1 VKAVAASDEIS
12 ADVVRSA
19 VFHVA
24 DPRVIAVKVID
35 ADIARLLASAPE
47 DLRELARR
55 KVPRVF
61 FEYADSGSYFR
72 KCCARTART
81 SNK

>member
-1 VKAVAASDEIS
+1 VANGVDNSRTTSIGVS
-12 ADVVRSA
+12 A
-19 VFHVA
+19 
-24 DPRVIAVKVID
+24 
-35 ADIARLLASAPE
+35 E

-55 KVPRVF
+55 KVSRVF